1 MRILI
6 TTPTGHIGSRIV
18 DRLLTSGHDLT
29 VLARAPGKLP
39 EPVREGV
46 TVVEGSL
53 EDAAAVDRALA
64 GADAAFFL
72 IPPPAPS
79 VPHWRQWQEATGRT
93 LAAAAAKAHVPR
105 VVFLSSIAAQ
115 HDDVGA
121 ISGLGAV
128 ERILD
133 AALPNVVSL
142 RAGYFME
149 NYFGSLPTIAVPGAV
164 FGVFDGTSKMQIVAT
179 SDIGDIAA
187 RWLVDDSWTGHHK
200 VGAHGPEPLTQD
212 EVVAILSEVLERPVG
227 YVRIP
232 PPSLRDALLQAGLP
246 PLFAEG
252 YEEMMGG
259 LAPHLAS
266 GDYLAEPH
274 NANPSGGVSFR
285 TFAQQALRPAFEAQ
299 ALASA

>member
-1 MRILI
+1 MRILV

-18 DRLLTSGHDLT
+18 DRLLTSGHQLT
-29 VLARAPGKLP
+29 VLARDPQKLSDA
-39 EPVREGV
+39 VRSGV
-46 TVVEGSL
+46 TVVQGSL
-53 EDAAAVDRALA
+53 EDPEPLERALA

-72 IPPPAPS
+72 IPPPAPDT
-79 VPHWRQWQEATGRT
+79 PHWRSWQEATGTT
-93 LAAAAAKAHVPR
+93 LAAAAARANVAR

-133 AALPNVVSL
+133 AALPNVVSI

-149 NYFGSLPTIAVPGAV
+149 NYFGSLPTIASPGAV
-164 FGVFDGTSKMQIVAT
+164 FGVFNGTSKMEIVAT
-179 SDIGDIAA
+179 RDIGDIAA
-187 RWLVDDSWTGHHK
+187 QWLVNGAWTGHHK
-200 VGAHGPEPLTQD
+200 VGAHGPEALTQD
-212 EVVAILSEVLERPVG
+212 EVVAILGEVLERPVG

-232 PPSLRDALLQAGLP
+232 PAALREALLQAGLP
-246 PLFAEG
+246 PLFASG

-259 LAPHLAS
+259 LSPHLES

-274 NANPSGGVSFR
+274 NANPSGGVTFR
-285 TFAQQALRPAFEAQ
+285 EFAQQALRPAFEAQ
-299 ALASA
+299 AFASA